1 MTVVSFSMAYRS
13 FRGGS
18 GRLHTR
24 LDTPPLINR
33 RHPDSCLAHLVAGA
47 IIELN
52 GTRAFVGRHRLGV
65 LEHAARF
72 KVSGDPRRAKC
83 VAADPA
89 LHAELSY
96 AALDHPPCVD
106 AIHRGRGERAGAAR

>member
-33 RHPDSCLAHLVAGA
+33 RHPDSCLALHTLRDARRNCPAPEAVAGKRRRVKPGEA
-47 IIELN
+47 GPGLDDQCDRI
-52 GTRAFVGRHRLGV
+52 GV
-65 LEHAARF
+65 
-72 KVSGDPRRAKC
+72 D
-83 VAADPA
+83 
-89 LHAELSY
+89 
-96 AALDHPPCVD
+96 
-106 AIHRGRGERAGAAR
+106 RAGTNPVAVGYRLSPCTPWNTWRRQA